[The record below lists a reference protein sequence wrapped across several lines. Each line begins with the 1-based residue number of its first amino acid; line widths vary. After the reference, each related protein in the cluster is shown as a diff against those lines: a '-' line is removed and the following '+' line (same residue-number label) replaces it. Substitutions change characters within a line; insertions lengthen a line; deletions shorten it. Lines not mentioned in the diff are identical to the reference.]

1 MILDR
6 HNGHKT
12 MVLRSGRFLSISDVE
27 SDQNMTEIDRTIR
40 REENDIDGKYLRGPS
55 SKIGWDVQGVS

>member
-1 MILDR
+1 LIPDR
-6 HNGHKT
+6 CDDYKT
-12 MVLRSGRFLSISDVE
+12 MFLRSGRLLSISDIE

>member
-6 HNGHKT
+6 YDDCKT
-12 MVLRSGRFLSISDVE
+12 MFLRSGRLLSISDIE